1 LRRGTRN
8 PEPLWENAEYRSQNK
23 RLQCGSRMVKQSIE
37 SVQILVD
44 DRERPSGV
52 AEELG
57 KLSGVVVRIEHLAV
71 GDYSI
76 DGAVL
81 IERKAATDFAQS
93 LIDGRLFSQAR
104 QMAGSPLRTAYIL
117 EGNSAEWLGLGL
129 SREAMQGALVTLM
142 LIFDIPVFRS
152 SGPAES
158 ARLIFYIGSQLARLR
173 DPEHVPYRQ
182 PKSKRRKN
190 RQLRVLQGLPGIG
203 PDRAKELLERFKT
216 VRACFIASTT
226 ELMEV
231 EGIGPKTAAAIER
244 VIN

>member
-1 LRRGTRN
+1 MLN
-8 PEPLWENAEYRSQNK
+8 PRIENV
-23 RLQCGSRMVKQSIE
+23 L
-37 SVQILVD
+37 ILAD

-52 AEELG
+52 VEELE
-57 KLSGVVVRIEHLAV
+57 KLSGLAVKIEHLTV
-71 GDYSI
+71 GDYCI

-81 IERKAATDFAQS
+81 IERKSAADFAQS

-104 QMAGSPLRTAYIL
+104 QMANSPLRTAYIL
-117 EGNSAEWLGLGL
+117 EGSSAEWLGLGV

-182 PKSKRRKN
+182 AKLKRKKS

-203 PDRAKELLERFKT
+203 RDRARRLLERFKT
-216 VRACFIASTT
+216 VRACFSASKT
-226 ELMEV
+226 ELMKV
-231 EGIGPKTAAAIER
+231 EGIGPKTAAAIDH